1 MRFIFVLVLFCI
13 LAVSNVFSA
22 DATVDPL
29 NGVFIPYKM
38 SLTVPVRSVIYSL
51 DGRELEKLIQNH
63 LSAHP
68 ISPAESSANT
78 SAASV
83 NPAPVT
89 EASPQPPQN
98 NQSQAPQLSPQTEG
112 PQPRT
117 EEPVQQSP
125 APRRKRREINIE
137 NVNESKY
144 ANNPELQEI
153 LRKAKEEIQETLSK
167 SGNENL
173 KAYYLHGT
181 LTATPLI

>member
-1 MRFIFVLVLFCI
+1 
-13 LAVSNVFSA
+13 
-22 DATVDPL
+22 
-29 NGVFIPYKM
+29 M
-38 SLTVPVRSVIYSL
+38 SLTIPVRSVIYSL

-68 ISPAESSANT
+68 ISPSESSANN

-89 EASPQPPQN
+89 EAAPQPPQN
-98 NQSQAPQLSPQTEG
+98 NQTPSAAPQLPPQTEG

-117 EEPVQQSP
+117 EEPVQQTP

-167 SGNENL
+167 PGNENL